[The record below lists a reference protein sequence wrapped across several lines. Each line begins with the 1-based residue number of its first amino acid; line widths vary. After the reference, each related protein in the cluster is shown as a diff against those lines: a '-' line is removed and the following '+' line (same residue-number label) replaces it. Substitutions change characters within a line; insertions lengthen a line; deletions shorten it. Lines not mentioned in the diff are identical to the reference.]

1 LKSIGCNLTRSVA
14 LVFLLA
20 CTTVS
25 PRAQAR
31 TITGVIADQSGAV
44 IPDIQITL
52 SGPAGLS
59 WTSTSDGQGRYTFQ
73 GLLTGEYRL
82 KIAAEGFASYET
94 TGLQVASSAV
104 LTHNVVLVVAA
115 TTQEVTVA
123 DTMQLDVEPANNA
136 SALVLKGAD
145 LTALSDDPDDLTEDL
160 QALAG
165 PAAGPNGGEIFVD
178 GFSGGKLPPKSAI
191 REVRV
196 NQNPFSAEYDRL
208 GFGRV
213 EILTKPGADRLRS
226 EALFNFGDS
235 AFNSRNPFLLD
246 KPDYQRRMI
255 EGNVGGAITSRS
267 SFFLEAERR
276 DIGETS
282 VINALV
288 LDPSFNVIPFRD
300 AVLSPSTNTEA
311 SVRLDHKHPG
321 RPVRV
326 GADKPKQLRP
336 RHVFPAFP
344 RRKQREPRPGA
355 AGNRNVGS

>member
-1 LKSIGCNLTRSVA
+1 
-14 LVFLLA
+14 LVFASWSKLQPRKSRQPTIAVVPNGTLGRRRDLKR
-20 CTTVS
+20 TPDLVS

-31 TITGVIADQSGAV
+31 TITGVIADKSGAV

-196 NQNPFSAEYDRL
+196 NQNPPSMTAWGLDGSRFLPSQAPTGSA
-208 GFGRV
+208 
-213 EILTKPGADRLRS
+213 
-226 EALFNFGDS
+226 
-235 AFNSRNPFLLD
+235 
-246 KPDYQRRMI
+246 
-255 EGNVGGAITSRS
+255 
-267 SFFLEAERR
+267 
-276 DIGETS
+276 
-282 VINALV
+282 
-288 LDPSFNVIPFRD
+288 
-300 AVLSPSTNTEA
+300 
-311 SVRLDHKHPG
+311 VRLCSISGTLRLTPG
-321 RPVRV
+321 IRFFSISPTTS
-326 GADKPKQLRP
+326 G
-336 RHVFPAFP
+336 
-344 RRKQREPRPGA
+344 E
-355 AGNRNVGS
+355 